1 MTANLLPSAT
11 GELEFKGIGVSP
23 GTALGPAFLLAAED
37 ETVVERE
44 ITAAEVPR
52 ELQRFAEALAA
63 TREQI
68 RDVQQRVRET
78 LGAESATIFE
88 AHLLVLED
96 RGFLDEVARS
106 VQATRRNIEAV
117 VRDVATRYAQ
127 TLENLGDDYLRERAV
142 DLRDIG
148 RRMMRNLTGHSGRTL
163 ASLTEPSVLVA
174 RDLTPS
180 ETAGL
185 NKNKVLAFVTDLGSP
200 TSHTAIMARALG
212 IPAIVGMHDVSVRL
226 NAGDPVLVDGYQGLL
241 YLRPTRPRRVRYE
254 RRTLARRTIQS
265 RLAVLRDQPAMTQDG
280 YSLILSGNIGLPGD
294 VDAVLANGATGIGLF
309 RTEYLYLNK
318 LPTEEEQAAAYA
330 EVARRVA
337 PAAAI
342 IRTMDIGGDKFLSH
356 LKMPQQVNPFMGW
369 RAIRFCLAQPEIFK
383 TQLRAIL
390 RASVHR
396 NIKIMYPMVS
406 NVKEVVAANLLL
418 AEAQAELAQHGVP
431 FDPDIEVGVMIEVP
445 SAALTADL
453 IAPHIKFFSL
463 GTNDL
468 VQYTL
473 AVDRVNELVA
483 GLYEP
488 TNPAIIKLIKH
499 TVDVGHEHGLWIGLC
514 GEMGGNPL
522 LAPLLIGLGVDEFS
536 VNPPAVPLVKD
547 AIRSVRFAQAEEL
560 AQAALR
566 SGSAGEI
573 MDACR
578 RLCGQTAPEILEL
591 ME

>member
-1 MTANLLPSAT
+1 
-11 GELEFKGIGVSP
+11 
-23 GTALGPAFLLAAED
+23 
-37 ETVVERE
+37 
-44 ITAAEVPR
+44 
-52 ELQRFAEALAA
+52 
-63 TREQI
+63 
-68 RDVQQRVRET
+68 
-78 LGAESATIFE
+78 
-88 AHLLVLED
+88 
-96 RGFLDEVARS
+96 
-106 VQATRRNIEAV
+106 
-117 VRDVATRYAQ
+117 
-127 TLENLGDDYLRERAV
+127 
-142 DLRDIG
+142 
-148 RRMMRNLTGHSGRTL
+148 MMRNLTGHSGRTL

-418 AEAQAELAQHGVP
+418 AEAQAELAQQGVP
-431 FDPDIEVGVMIEVP
+431 FDPEIEVGVMIEVP